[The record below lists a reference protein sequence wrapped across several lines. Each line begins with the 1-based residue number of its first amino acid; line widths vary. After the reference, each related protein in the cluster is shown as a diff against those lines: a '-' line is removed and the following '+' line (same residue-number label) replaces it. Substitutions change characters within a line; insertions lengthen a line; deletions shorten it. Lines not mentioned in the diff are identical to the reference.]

1 MCPIARK
8 ERWPLRQ
15 HRPHRLRPYW
25 APAGVGASSRQ
36 LSSQRGYAGTQVCCS
51 ESAPDALSLTLLTV
65 LTVLTVF
72 SGHERIR
79 ITLLPARPS
88 RLNANFDTEYP
99 KERLSGR
106 RGIRARCAVGPKR
119 GDAAQDRHRFRRV
132 LVSDRGAK
140 ASSGCRRKR
149 TPGPPPFPSMNST
162 PQLPKRGEQPNR
174 WRWSWM
180 SRLGRARLVAASK
193 RGCGCEH
200 SGETGQPTKVVKSLR
215 FSIPGDRLARSTA
228 YWST

>member
-1 MCPIARK
+1 VEAVTANGFGRSPRRRAWCAVIGLRFVSLRDGASIPCARPIARK

-36 LSSQRGYAGTQVCCS
+36 LSSQRGYAGPQVCCS

-88 RLNANFDTEYP
+88 RLNALRPKKRLYATKWPPRARGFFDQP
-99 KERLSGR
+99 APSL
-106 RGIRARCAVGPKR
+106 GIRLLLPSTLTRR
-119 GDAAQDRHRFRRV
+119 RSAAPPRSR
-132 LVSDRGAK
+132 
-140 ASSGCRRKR
+140 GCRCRDI
-149 TPGPPPFPSMNST
+149 M
-162 PQLPKRGEQPNR
+162 
-174 WRWSWM
+174 
-180 SRLGRARLVAASK
+180 AA
-193 RGCGCEH
+193 
-200 SGETGQPTKVVKSLR
+200 
-215 FSIPGDRLARSTA
+215 TA
-228 YWST
+228 NER

>member
-1 MCPIARK
+1 MFISSTGDMRPVQLDQIESVEEHAGIMPALSDTTERRDAQLRRK

-119 GDAAQDRHRFRRV
+119 
-132 LVSDRGAK
+132 
-140 ASSGCRRKR
+140 
-149 TPGPPPFPSMNST
+149 
-162 PQLPKRGEQPNR
+162 
-174 WRWSWM
+174 
-180 SRLGRARLVAASK
+180 
-193 RGCGCEH
+193 
-200 SGETGQPTKVVKSLR
+200 
-215 FSIPGDRLARSTA
+215 
-228 YWST
+228 